1 MTDMTTGPA
10 GPGRHGDDDKGSGRT
25 VAPTPSEATEDET
38 TTGTTTG
45 KGTGARTG
53 ASITPEEAADR
64 GTGRPVA
71 PTPPEATD
79 GPTGRTGTAGTP
91 TATGQGSTGRTITP
105 TPPEVTEEA
114 ATSGS
119 GPGTGAH
126 PGSGPGGSPDTRPGV
141 SPGTRDGSRP
151 AARLLPHDECD
162 KLELRLRNAVS
173 GFVDGPQD
181 AVREADQVVE
191 EIAGRFADAVTR
203 RRRALRTSWQDGN
216 RSAPEHPD
224 TEQLRLALRDYREL
238 AERLLHS

>member
-10 GPGRHGDDDKGSGRT
+10 GPGRHSDDDKGSGRT

-71 PTPPEATD
+71 PTPPEAAD

-119 GPGTGAH
+119 GPGTGTHSA
-126 PGSGPGGSPDTRPGV
+126 
-141 SPGTRDGSRP
+141 TRDGSRP
-151 AARLLPHDECD
+151 VARLLPHDECD

-191 EIAGRFADAVTR
+191 EIAGRFAEAVTR

>member
-10 GPGRHGDDDKGSGRT
+10 GPGRHGDDDKASGRT
-25 VAPTPSEATEDET
+25 VAPTPPEATEDEAG
-38 TTGTTTG
+38 TGNTAG
-45 KGTGARTG
+45 KGVGSRTG
-53 ASITPEEAADR
+53 VSTTPEEAADR
-64 GTGRPVA
+64 RTGRPVA
-71 PTPPEATD
+71 PTPPEAADDRAT
-79 GPTGRTGTAGTP
+79 GSSEVPGAPTGK
-91 TATGQGSTGRTITP
+91 GSGHTIAP
-105 TPPEVTEEA
+105 TPPAVTEEA
-114 ATSGS
+114 A
-119 GPGTGAH
+119 GP
-126 PGSGPGGSPDTRPGV
+126 
-141 SPGTRDGSRP
+141 GSRP

-203 RRRALRTSWQDGN
+203 RRRALRTSWQDGG
-216 RSAPEHPD
+216 RSVPEHPD